1 MAQPGSSPGTVP
13 VHSTCVSTLGA
24 SKDICKQSRC
34 PWPSQ
39 LSPWHFGGM
48 TIHCKIPSDD
58 FVCPVSYTGARN
70 EVWPQEL
77 AALLPACSHQLS
89 EAGMG
94 SGQLRERG

>member
-13 VHSTCVSTLGA
+13 IRSTRVSTLGA

>member
-13 VHSTCVSTLGA
+13 VRSTLGA
-24 SKDICKQSRC
+24 SEDICKQSRC

-48 TIHCKIPSDD
+48 TIRCKTLSDD
-58 FVCPVSYTGARN
+58 FVCPVSYTGARDN
-70 EVWPQEL
+70 VWPREL
-77 AALLPACSHQLS
+77 AAPLPACSHQLS

-94 SGQLRERG
+94 SGQLWEQG